1 MGLGIYSPDSIDL
14 VTRNVRMDTWAVV
27 LTETSQ
33 WDGSEDQLDRLERK
47 LERYR
52 RFVVDGEMRRLY
64 PESKAKPVS
73 IEIHLYSEPTAA
85 ALAVIQHVRNRLV
98 PCDIPVVVQHM
109 GAQRPQSLASG
120 SYGTPSAA
128 GAVARPTSP
137 LNTARASK

>member
-64 PESKAKPVS
+64 PESRSNPPARR
-73 IEIHLYSEPTAA
+73 TATLGGDCA
-85 ALAVIQHVRNRLV
+85 AVIMLT
-98 PCDIPVVVQHM
+98 M
-109 GAQRPQSLASG
+109 LG
-120 SYGTPSAA
+120 
-128 GAVARPTSP
+128 
-137 LNTARASK
+137 